1 MRHGEERTGDSG
13 GGCGGEDLIEKRN
26 EDSEAFERKTFGA
39 EIALLDDLLEE
50 IGANELGEDVF
61 LIGLGGG
68 LLDSLLQLRRA
79 GLDGVCRLRSG
90 PEGALELLSRG

>member
-68 LLDSLLQLRRA
+68 LLDSLLQPLTLLEA
-79 GLDGVCRLRSG
+79 GDVHELDGEISAVVAARLG
-90 PEGALELLSRG
+90 